1 MYTSQEENPL
11 FYYCS
16 ILGVS
21 GQATSEEIK
30 KAWYKKSL
38 RVHPDKNT
46 DTDTTAAFQEL
57 TEAYEFLFARA
68 TRKET
73 DTDFQ
78 FFSSGKREEKPEP
91 WPPSSVFQFEH
102 GWSVKICNEKFMFI
116 SHPTLRGCK
125 NDITIFQYENKP
137 FTGLPLNFNET
148 LKNRLW
154 RQLMSVCRDYGHW
167 HLSSVELCFGF
178 PENRAIWPDIM
189 DCIVRAYKIPLSL
202 VKFLA
207 ERLGIAVPGQKK
219 LIPDFYS
226 YTDMHCYDR
235 WQTHLTGS
243 HLFLTHPA
251 ITQTAPLTFFNLFEQ
266 QFCITLPINYNQN
279 SFTFFN
285 EKLLPLVHEKPL
297 MNNLYEI
304 VIRLDK
310 SKNPDDIL
318 ECIFDFYD
326 LPERIAGPIR
336 QECLASATAD
346 SNKTRYW
353 GI

>member
-1 MYTSQEENPL
+1 MN
-11 FYYCS
+11 F
-16 ILGVS
+16 
-21 GQATSEEIK
+21 
-30 KAWYKKSL
+30 
-38 RVHPDKNT
+38 
-46 DTDTTAAFQEL
+46 
-57 TEAYEFLFARA
+57 FLPEPPG
-68 TRKET
+68 RKT
-73 DTDFQ
+73 VLIFN
-78 FFSSGKREEKPEP
+78 FFSSGNREGKPEP
-91 WPPSSVFQFEH
+91 YTSSSVVQFED
-102 GWSVKICNEKFMFI
+102 GWSVKISSEKFMFI

-137 FTGLPLNFNET
+137 FTSLPLNFNET

-154 RQLMSVCRDYGHW
+154 RQLMSVCRDYGYC

-202 VKFLA
+202 SKFLA
-207 ERLGIAVPGQKK
+207 ERLGMAAPGQKK
-219 LIPDFYS
+219 SIPDFYS
-226 YTDMHCYDR
+226 YPDMHCYDR
-235 WQTHLTGS
+235 WKSHLTGS

-251 ITQTAPLTFFNLFEQ
+251 ITKTAPLTFFNLFEQ
-266 QFCITLPINYNQN
+266 QFCITLPVNYSQN

-285 EKLLPLVHEKPL
+285 EKLLPLVHEKPV

-310 SKNPDDIL
+310 SENPDDIL

-326 LPERIAGPIR
+326 VPERIAGPIR

-346 SNKTRYW
+346 SNKIRY
-353 GI
+353 